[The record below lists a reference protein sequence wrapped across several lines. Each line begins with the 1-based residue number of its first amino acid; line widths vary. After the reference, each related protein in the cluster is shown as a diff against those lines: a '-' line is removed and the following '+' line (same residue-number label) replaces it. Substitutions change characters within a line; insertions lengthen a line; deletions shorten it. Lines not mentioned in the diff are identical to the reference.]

1 MHIQYCPR
9 SQIACTFGGAAAEP
23 STGPAASMEYSH
35 GPTMTA
41 VARHAN
47 LTMHSRCGLY
57 FNAVVTTHG
66 RQKQTQTP
74 EIQCGST
81 ELRDPATP
89 TSGSQRGG
97 ENADGTGGNETGPYR
112 RGPRQDSLWEPNT
125 QFTSHA

>member
-1 MHIQYCPR
+1 MHIWYCPR
-9 SQIACTFGGAAAEP
+9 SQIACTFGGAAAEL
-23 STGPAASMEYSH
+23 STGPAASIEYSR

-41 VARHAN
+41 VARHVN
-47 LTMHSRCGLY
+47 
-57 FNAVVTTHG
+57 G